1 MGDYQIGISKELI
14 KYIKDF
20 APTNSQVNS
29 KGGFRRKKNSISCN
43 RFYKFKNIDEND
55 GRKMKICVQ

>member
-29 KGGFRRKKNSISCN
+29 KGGFRRKKIPFLVIHFINLKIS
-43 RFYKFKNIDEND
+43 
-55 GRKMKICVQ
+55 MKQMEGK